1 MSTLDILVK
10 SGYVVDGSGEP
21 PFKADIGIENGK
33 IAEIGE
39 IPKDRGRRLIDA
51 EGLVVSPGFI
61 DIHSHSDLFI
71 LVNPKT
77 ESKVR
82 QGVTLEVVGNCGSS
96 AAPMND
102 HLRQEALKRPYIR
115 DSKIDLDW
123 NNMEEYITRLNR
135 DGVALNVVP
144 LVGHGTVRSYV
155 MGFENRPPSDEELNE
170 MKRIVAK
177 SLREGAFGMSSGLIY
192 PPSCYATT
200 EELIELAK
208 IVASQNGVYTSH
220 IRNES
225 DYLEDAV
232 REAIRTGEESGVSVE
247 ISHHKAG
254 GTSNWG
260 KVTQTLQ
267 MIGEARSRG
276 TDVTCDVYPYTA
288 SSQGLIALL
297 PPWTQEG
304 GTDRFL
310 ERLSSP
316 ETRNRMQEDMLSGL
330 PDWVSGVK
338 DAGWESIMIASCD
351 SHSEYEGKMV
361 DDLAKKESMDSFE
374 FVFDLLQEDI
384 AVSIVKFAINEEDL
398 KTVLRNP
405 HSMIGSDSSARATY
419 GVLAKGKPHPRSYGT
434 FPRVLARYVRD
445 TSVLT
450 LEEAVKKMTSL
461 PARKLGIKDRGR
473 IVEGMWADI
482 TIFNSQTIEDR
493 ATYKDP
499 HQYPRGVPYVIVN
512 GELVIEEYEH
522 TGILPGKVPSK

>member
-1 MSTLDILVK
+1 LSTFDILIK
-10 SGYVVDGSGEP
+10 AGNIVDGSGRSP
-21 PFKADIGIENGK
+21 YKADIGIENGK
-33 IAEIGE
+33 IVAVGE
-39 IPKDRGRRLIDA
+39 IPRDRCVRLIDV

-61 DIHSHSDLFI
+61 DMHSHSDLFI
-71 LVNPKT
+71 LVNPRT

-82 QGVTLEVVGNCGSS
+82 QGVTLEVIGNCGSS

-102 HLRQEALKRPYIR
+102 HLRLEVLERPYVR

-123 NNMEEYITRLNR
+123 NSMGEYIARLNR

-155 MGFENRPPSDEELNE
+155 MGFENRPPSKEEMSE

-200 EELIELAK
+200 KELVELAK
-208 IVASQNGVYTSH
+208 VVASQNGIYTSH

-232 REAIRTGEESGVSVE
+232 REAIRIGEESGVSVE

-254 GTSNWG
+254 SPSTWG
-260 KVTQTLQ
+260 KVTKTLK
-267 MIGEARSRG
+267 MIGETRSGG

-288 SSQGLIALL
+288 SSQRLIALL

-304 GTDRFL
+304 GTDGFL
-310 ERLSSP
+310 ERVPNP
-316 ETRNRMQEDMLSGL
+316 ETRNRMREDMLSGL
-330 PDWVSGVK
+330 SDWVSGVK
-338 DAGWESIMIASCD
+338 DAGWGSIMIASCD
-351 SHSEYEGKMV
+351 SQPEYEGKMI
-361 DDLAKKESMDSFE
+361 DELAKEKSVDPFE
-374 FVFDLLQEDI
+374 FVFDLLQEDV

-398 KTVLRNP
+398 KTVLKDP
-405 HSMIGSDSSARATY
+405 YSMIGSDSSARATY

-434 FPRVLARYVRD
+434 FPRVLSRYVRD
-445 TSVLT
+445 TPLLT
-450 LEEAVKKMTSL
+450 LEQAVKKMTSL
-461 PARKLGIKDRGR
+461 PANKLGLKDRGR
-473 IVEGMWADI
+473 IAEGMWADI
-482 TIFNSQTIEDR
+482 TIFNPQTIEDK

-499 HQYPRGVPYVIVN
+499 HQYPRGIPYVIVN

-522 TGILPGKVPSK
+522 TGILPGRVPSK